1 MLDFGVPPSPRLSL
15 HWQHREGWGQCT
27 CTSSSCRPSGL
38 VWLWHHSGENRQNI
52 SYTSAARAP
61 QNPTNQILFLRHT
74 TRFLLQ
80 VSDAAGELGWQLE
93 RVGLL
98 GDKVGLAMRGDSGSP
113 FSSVDL
119 GWQLGKAPGLREPPV
134 TTGTLQEKQRK
145 RCNELNPSKD
155 KGAQTKARLALCKQ
169 RLKVINNFEK

>member
-1 MLDFGVPPSPRLSL
+1 MYLYFFQLQAFGSGVALASL
-15 HWQHREGWGQCT
+15 
-27 CTSSSCRPSGL
+27 
-38 VWLWHHSGENRQNI
+38 
-52 SYTSAARAP
+52 
-61 QNPTNQILFLRHT
+61 

-119 GWQLGKAPGLREPPV
+119 G
-134 TTGTLQEKQRK
+134 
-145 RCNELNPSKD
+145 
-155 KGAQTKARLALCKQ
+155 
-169 RLKVINNFEK
+169 

>member
-1 MLDFGVPPSPRLSL
+1 MYLYFFQLQAFGSGVALASL
-15 HWQHREGWGQCT
+15 WK
-27 CTSSSCRPSGL
+27 
-38 VWLWHHSGENRQNI
+38 NRQNI
-52 SYTSAARAP
+52 SYTNAAPAP
-61 QNPTNQILFLRHT
+61 PNPTNQIRSPRHT

-119 GWQLGKAPGLREPPV
+119 G
-134 TTGTLQEKQRK
+134 
-145 RCNELNPSKD
+145 
-155 KGAQTKARLALCKQ
+155 
-169 RLKVINNFEK
+169 